1 MKKFLIVVLLIAVG
15 YGLAVLL
22 SGRRTELETKVE
34 NTGAQVADGV
44 RKATEAV
51 KESLNGDK
59 LRKELEDTG
68 KVVRRKASELGERVA
83 DATADAR
90 TTAAVKAQLGKAT
103 GLDSLKISVSTTAG
117 RVTLSGEVE
126 SPEILSQ
133 VIQIALEV
141 DGAREVVSTIQIIPK
156 KK

>member
-1 MKKFLIVVLLIAVG
+1 MKKFLIVVLLIGVG

-44 RKATEAV
+44 RKATDAV

-90 TTAAVKAQLGKAT
+90 TTTAVKAHLGKAN

-133 VIQIALEV
+133 VIQSALEV

>member
-83 DATADAR
+83 DATADVR

>member
-1 MKKFLIVVLLIAVG
+1 MKKFLIVVLLIGVG

-22 SGRRTELETKVE
+22 SGRRTELETKVG

-83 DATADAR
+83 DATADVR